1 VNLAIFDEKPITV
14 LVLAMSHV
22 LFSIQHICFR
32 KTLSLNMRV
41 PNLPRAPSNLFK
53 PLVLQAKFRLLTL
66 NINLTDKTYEV
77 NDLFRREPFR
87 KHCINVDHITLFYTE
102 MIIHLV
108 SMLAKIERRPCTKV
122 KVLGQVLVS
131 S

>member
-1 VNLAIFDEKPITV
+1 
-14 LVLAMSHV
+14 
-22 LFSIQHICFR
+22 
-32 KTLSLNMRV
+32 MRV
-41 PNLPRAPSNLFK
+41 PNLPRAPSDLFK

-108 SMLAKIERRPCTKV
+108 SMLEKIERRPCTKV